1 MPKYHESDGGDDSL
15 LHFENSRGIKSLDFY
30 QQLAN
35 RTAPCENQLATFAL
49 GVAGEAGE
57 VADLV
62 KKYIGHGHPL
72 DVEKLKLELGDVLW
86 YVAGLASVIGV
97 TLSEVANANIAK
109 LEKRYPNGF
118 STEASMNRVD
128 VVATA
133 SEPQMLPSVDLGHP
147 SNECGIC
154 SAVRKEAYKARKAA
168 EREASLESMKAA
180 CIVWK
185 AESDAIEAPHLAEH
199 AAVPR

>member
-1 MPKYHESDGGDDSL
+1 M
-15 LHFENSRGIKSLDFY
+15 FEQHLATLDYY
-30 QQLAN
+30 QYQAA

-49 GVAGEAGE
+49 GVEGEAGE

-62 KKYIGHGHPL
+62 KKHIGHGHPL

-97 TLSEVANANIAK
+97 TLSEVATANIAK

-118 STEASMNRVD
+118 STEASMNRAD

-133 SEPQMLPSVDLGHP
+133 SEPQMLPVDLGHP
-147 SNECGIC
+147 SNECSIC
-154 SAVRKEAYKARKAA
+154 SAAREEAYRVRKEEQRREFLELAAKRHEEFAR
-168 EREASLESMKAA
+168 ET
-180 CIVWK
+180 
-185 AESDAIEAPHLAEH
+185 DAIEAPHLAEH

>member
-1 MPKYHESDGGDDSL
+1 MPKYRESDGGDDSL

-62 KKYIGHGHPL
+62 KKHIGHGHPL

-86 YVAGLASVIGV
+86 YVAGLATLLGV
-97 TLSEVANANIAK
+97 TLSEVASANIAK

-128 VVATA
+128 VVVTT
-133 SEPQMLPSVDLGHP
+133 SEPQMLPVDLGHP

-154 SAVRKEAYKARKAA
+154 SAAREEAYRVRKEEQRREFFELA
-168 EREASLESMKAA
+168 EKRHEEFAREA
-180 CIVWK
+180 
-185 AESDAIEAPHLAEH
+185 DAIEAPHLAEH
-199 AAVPR
+199 AAVKR

>member
-1 MPKYHESDGGDDSL
+1 MDEGTLTKQVRAGEMY
-15 LHFENSRGIKSLDFY
+15 SLDFY

-49 GVAGEAGE
+49 GVVGEAGE

-62 KKYIGHGHPL
+62 KKHIGHGHPL

-86 YVAGLASVIGV
+86 YVAGLATLLDV
-97 TLSEVANANIAK
+97 TLSEVATANIAK

-128 VVATA
+128 VVVTT
-133 SEPQMLPSVDLGHP
+133 SEPQMLPVDLGHP

-154 SAVRKEAYKARKAA
+154 SAARKEAYKARKAA
-168 EREASLESMKAA
+168 QREASLESMKAA
-180 CIVWK
+180 CTVWQ
-185 AESDAIEAPHLAEH
+185 AESDAIEAPHIVEH
-199 AAVPR
+199 VAQQTVQR